1 MGTFSRYIPA
11 WADMPMLHGQVSVA
25 ASRRCNEQPIQ
36 MQEVHKGTTMIWEG
50 KKREPSKPVTPL
62 DLTVRLIVDEKYII
76 PTIYYIK
83 RNACDFLD
91 RDLHRIGLGLLRE
104 EMWRSI
110 PRARRQSSCQLERKR
125 PPSGIASRGGRGS
138 NQGIPLLS

>member
-1 MGTFSRYIPA
+1 
-11 WADMPMLHGQVSVA
+11 
-25 ASRRCNEQPIQ
+25 
-36 MQEVHKGTTMIWEG
+36 MIWEG
-50 KKREPSKPVTPL
+50 KKREPSKPLTPL

-104 EMWRSI
+104 EMWRSNSSSAPSKLVPTRTKTATLWHRI
-110 PRARRQSSCQLERKR
+110 TRRQR
-125 PPSGIASRGGRGS
+125 S
-138 NQGIPLLS
+138 NRGIPLLS